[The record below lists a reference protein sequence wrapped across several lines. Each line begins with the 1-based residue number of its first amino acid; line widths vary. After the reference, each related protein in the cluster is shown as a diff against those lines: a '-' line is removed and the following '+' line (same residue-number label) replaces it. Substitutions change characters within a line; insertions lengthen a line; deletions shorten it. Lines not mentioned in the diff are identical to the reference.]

1 MNRRQ
6 AMASALA
13 LTPLAYAEEKPKI
26 PDGVP
31 FTYIRRDGK
40 VHELTLDKAL
50 VMVMEKRRKELAKR
64 A

>member
-6 AMASALA
+6 VISALA
-13 LTPLAYAEEKPKI
+13 TTPLFQVEEKPKI
-26 PDGVP
+26 PNDVP
-31 FTYIRRDGK
+31 FVYIRRNGK
-40 VHELTLDKAL
+40 AQEITLDKAL